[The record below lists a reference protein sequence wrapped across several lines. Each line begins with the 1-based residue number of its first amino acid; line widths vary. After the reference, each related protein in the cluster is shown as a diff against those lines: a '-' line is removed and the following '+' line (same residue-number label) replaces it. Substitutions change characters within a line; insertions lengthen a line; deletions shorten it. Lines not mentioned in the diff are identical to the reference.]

1 MTTTRRNS
9 RQRTLVYQVVKDSHS
24 HPNAEEVYLLVRPAA
39 PGHQLGH
46 RLPQFKFA
54 GGNGFVAQ
62 DLHRHGRR
70 SIRCC
75 GNSAP
80 ASDLLLLWGS
90 V

>member
-9 RQRTLVYQVVKDSHS
+9 RQRTLVYQAVKDSHS
-24 HPNAEEVYLLVRPAA
+24 HPERRGGLPPGSPAA

-70 SIRCC
+70 SIRCR

-80 ASDLLLLWGS
+80 TSDLLLLWGS